1 MAHPYYPS
9 RTPTFNHVAMSV
21 PGDLLD
27 AEHRKEIASFWSE
40 VFGFNEIPMMTI
52 DRRRLVLSCLEIEQ
66 FIFLIA
72 GDEAMHCPRMD
83 HFGFSV
89 GTKEELV
96 AARDR
101 AVAYRERDDR
111 VDLIDLSADAYDSV
125 TVHSIYVGYL
135 LPMMCEL
142 QWWEFTGPRPTLG

>member
-21 PGDLLD
+21 PADLLD
-27 AEHRKEIASFWSE
+27 EEHRGQIAGFWSE
-40 VFGFNEIPMMTI
+40 VFGFDEIPMMTI

-72 GDEAMHCPRMD
+72 GEEAMQCPRLD

-89 GTKEELV
+89 GALEELV
-96 AARDR
+96 AVRDR
-101 AVAYRERDDR
+101 AAAYKERDNR
-111 VDLIDLSADAYDSV
+111 VDLIDLHADDYGSV
-125 TVHSIYVGYL
+125 TLHSIYVRYL

-142 QWWEFTGPRPTLG
+142 QWFEFKGPRPTLS